1 MDVIMKTSKTI
12 DTNLSNSC
20 TSVIKNNIFPIKK
33 KKRKKNAIVID
44 TANGSSMENYVQ
56 AVTNITDNSFCIPYF

>member
-44 TANGSSMENYVQ
+44 TANGSMENYVQ